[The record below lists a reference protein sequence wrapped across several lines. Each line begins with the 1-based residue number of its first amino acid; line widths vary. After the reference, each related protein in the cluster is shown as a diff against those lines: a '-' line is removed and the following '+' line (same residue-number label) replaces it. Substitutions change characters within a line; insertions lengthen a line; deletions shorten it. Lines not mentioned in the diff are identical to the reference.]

1 MHGVTWPETT
11 QELTAEQDRLAAEI
25 WTAWRPLG
33 RYAVGAVFVCFAQN
47 GSGAGAAGDAGFA
60 AAAVGNDVAV
70 ASGRAPAAYAPG
82 CLALREGALL
92 ERAAREL
99 PGLPDVLIVDAT
111 GRDHPRRCG
120 LALHLGAVLDVPT
133 VGVTH
138 RPLRADGEWPRDE
151 RGATSPLV
159 LRGERVGYWVRTKR
173 GTRPLAV
180 HAAWR
185 TGPEA
190 AVEVVLGATERARTP
205 EPFRQARAT
214 ARRARGLTELGP
226 T

>member
-1 MHGVTWPETT
+1 VTWPETSA
-11 QELTAEQDRLAAEI
+11 ELAVEQDRLAAEI

-33 RYAVGAVFVCFAQN
+33 RYAVGAVFVCFTQN
-47 GSGAGAAGDAGFA
+47 GSGAGSAGDAGFA
-60 AAAVGNDVAV
+60 AAAVGNHVAV
-70 ASGRAPAAYAPG
+70 ASGQAPAGYAPG

-92 ERAAREL
+92 ERATRGL
-99 PGLPDVLIVDAT
+99 PGFPDVLIVDST

-120 LALHLGAVLDVPT
+120 LALHVGAVLGVAT
-133 VGVTH
+133 IGVTH
-138 RPLRADGEWPRDE
+138 RPLEADGEWPADE

-173 GTRPLAV
+173 GARPLAV

-190 AVEVVLGATERARTP
+190 AVEVVLNATGRARTP
-205 EPFRQARAT
+205 EPFRQAREA
-214 ARRARGLTELGP
+214 ARRARGGAICT
-226 T
+226 